1 MLSVAAPSSGLGG
14 TLNPSPLS
22 PPSKTQTTGRLGLRQ
37 KPKPLADSDV
47 TVLNFEP
54 ATEPDSCRFGTV
66 SAECVLIVYFQVTGT
81 SPLRVSAPGSG
92 CQAAAGTS
100 CWVDSEAQTGK
111 WGRVETD
118 RSASFGV
125 PGLGSP
131 TDTEEQADTV
141 MPGRRNQAG

>member
-54 ATEPDSCRFGTV
+54 ATEPDSGRFGTV

-81 SPLRVSAPGSG
+81 SPLRVPAPGSG
-92 CQAAAGTS
+92 FRPIG
-100 CWVDSEAQTGK
+100 VH
-111 WGRVETD
+111 
-118 RSASFGV
+118 RSGYRASGA
-125 PGLGSP
+125 PRTLKNR
-131 TDTEEQADTV
+131 QI
-141 MPGRRNQAG
+141 R